1 MKQAGPF
8 EIVTSVV
15 VARSVLEPLGPSL
28 PAQMDLE
35 EAFGTVCSAAEEGGY
50 VFVDRVSLVYD
61 GPELVG
67 WYTADM
73 GDPDSESVAEVKRRI
88 YALELVSADT
98 SVFKLVQLLA
108 DRPRSGAVLFVLDQ
122 DAIIGTISHE
132 MLRHPV
138 FRLCLFALSLELEE
152 ASLSAAMV
160 NPLASWNTLSPAR
173 RAKAQEVHD
182 RISSESHRKASSLAQ
197 KPWGQ
202 LLASTT
208 IADKGKIVAKLKL
221 LPGRSRSQVE
231 SLFAKVEQFRNWCAH
246 TSDSRDESRLNLEPK
261 HVARFITSCTEA
273 ISTLRSIAGS
283 KEGTG

>member
-1 MKQAGPF
+1 LKQAGPF

-28 PAQMDLE
+28 PAQMELG
-35 EAFGTVCSAAEEGGY
+35 EAFGTVCSAAEEGSY
-50 VFVDRVSLVYD
+50 VCVDRVSLVYD

-73 GDPDSESVAEVKRRI
+73 SDPDSESVAEVMRPI

-152 ASLSAAMV
+152 TSLSAAMV

-173 RAKAQEVHD
+173 RTKAQEVHD
-182 RISSESHRKASSLAQ
+182 RISSESHRKASLAQ
-197 KPWGQ
+197 KPWGP
-202 LLASTT
+202 L
-208 IADKGKIVAKLKL
+208 
-221 LPGRSRSQVE
+221 
-231 SLFAKVEQFRNWCAH
+231 
-246 TSDSRDESRLNLEPK
+246 PK
-261 HVARFITSCTEA
+261 HVARFIASCTEA
-273 ISTLRSIAGS
+273 INTLRSIARS
-283 KEGTG
+283 KEGMG